1 MTINFAIVMIC
12 ADKSA
17 NFSYLHN
24 KIHIHTKIN
33 QSRFSNRRH
42 EIFQPTKEKRNITT
56 TPAVTLWNID
66 RDYILQ

>member
-56 TPAVTLWNID
+56 TPSVTLSNID